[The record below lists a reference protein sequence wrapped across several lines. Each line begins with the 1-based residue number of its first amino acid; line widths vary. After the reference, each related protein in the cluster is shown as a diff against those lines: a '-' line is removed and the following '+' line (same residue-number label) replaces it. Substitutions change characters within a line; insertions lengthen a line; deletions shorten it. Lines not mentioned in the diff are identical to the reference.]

1 MPEGI
6 GYGAIKKK
14 PQKRKRL
21 RKLSPRE
28 IEENFQGKGKK
39 PKKKAPPKARSDIRR
54 MTDEDLSD
62 LVRRRTKAGVKT
74 EGKKKKKKEPKV
86 SDIYT
91 GHSRDRD
98 INAIKQAHEA
108 QFVRNKANF
117 VTRRTMQKKS
127 ELSKHID
134 GLDIGAVNRVMG
146 SYDRNKATM
155 IKKLLKKRKRK

>member
-1 MPEGI
+1 MPEGV
-6 GYGAIKKK
+6 GYGVVR
-14 PQKRKRL
+14 KRKRPN
-21 RKLSPRE
+21 KLSSRE
-28 IEENFQGKGKK
+28 IEEKFQGKGKK
-39 PKKKAPPKARSDIRR
+39 PKKKDPPKSRSDIRR
-54 MTDEDLSD
+54 PTAKDLSD
-62 LVRRRTKAGVKT
+62 MVRRRTKAGAKT
-74 EGKKKKKKEPKV
+74 EGKKKKEPKV

-117 VTRRTMQKKS
+117 VTRRTMQKES

-146 SYDRNKATM
+146 SSDRNKATM

>member
-14 PQKRKRL
+14 PQKRL

-28 IEENFQGKGKK
+28 IEKEFQGKGKK

-74 EGKKKKKKEPKV
+74 EG
-86 SDIYT
+86 
-91 GHSRDRD
+91 
-98 INAIKQAHEA
+98 
-108 QFVRNKANF
+108 
-117 VTRRTMQKKS
+117 RT
-127 ELSKHID
+127 
-134 GLDIGAVNRVMG
+134 
-146 SYDRNKATM
+146 
-155 IKKLLKKRKRK
+155 RKRK

>member
-6 GYGAIKKK
+6 GYGVVR
-14 PQKRKRL
+14 KRKRPN
-21 RKLSPRE
+21 KLSSRE
-28 IEENFQGKGKK
+28 IEEKFQGKGKK
-39 PKKKAPPKARSDIRR
+39 PKKKDPPKARSDIRR
-54 MTDEDLSD
+54 PTAKDLSD
-62 LVRRRTKAGVKT
+62 MVRRRTKAGAKT

-91 GHSRDRD
+91 GHSRDMDR
-98 INAIKQAHEA
+98 NASKQEHEA